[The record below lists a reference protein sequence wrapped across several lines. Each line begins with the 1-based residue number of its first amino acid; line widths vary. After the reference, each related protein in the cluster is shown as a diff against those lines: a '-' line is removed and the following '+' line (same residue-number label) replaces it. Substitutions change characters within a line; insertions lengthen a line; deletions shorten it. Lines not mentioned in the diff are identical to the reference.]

1 MKSKIALITGIT
13 GQDGAY
19 LAEFLLS
26 KNYIVHGIKRR
37 SSSFNTERIDHLFQE
52 RSDDSTFILHYGDMS
67 DGMNITRLIRDVNP
81 DEIYNLA
88 AMSHVRVSF
97 DTPEY
102 TANID
107 AIGTLRILEAV
118 RLLGMEKKVKVYQA
132 STSELFG
139 KVQETPQS
147 ETTPFYPRSPYGV
160 AKMYAYWITK
170 NYREA
175 YGIFA
180 CNGILFNH
188 ESPMRGETFVSRKIT
203 RAVTRI
209 HVGLQNQLLIGNL
222 DAKRDWGHAKDYVK
236 SMWMMLQQ
244 DKADDFVI
252 ASGQNFSVREFIIKS
267 FKLVGIDVDFKGSG
281 VNETGVITKIINQ
294 SDDLKVGQ
302 TIVKVD
308 PVYFRPSEVDTLLG
322 DSNKARTKLKWK
334 PEYDF
339 DSLVQ
344 EMVQSDLILANKEK
358 IINEY

>member
-1 MKSKIALITGIT
+1 
-13 GQDGAY
+13 
-19 LAEFLLS
+19 
-26 KNYIVHGIKRR
+26 
-37 SSSFNTERIDHLFQE
+37 
-52 RSDDSTFILHYGDMS
+52 
-67 DGMNITRLIRDVNP
+67 
-81 DEIYNLA
+81 
-88 AMSHVRVSF
+88 
-97 DTPEY
+97 
-102 TANID
+102 
-107 AIGTLRILEAV
+107 
-118 RLLGMEKKVKVYQA
+118 MEKKVKVYQA

-147 ETTPFYPRSPYGV
+147 ELTPFYPRSPYGV

-209 HVGLQNQLLIGNL
+209 YVGLQNQLLIGNL

-244 DKADDFVI
+244 DKADDFII